1 MKKILLLSLLVIFIM
16 TSCSPK
22 KENKPTVNIGDSYL
36 GGIVI
41 QVDPNGTS
49 GLVMSTIDL
58 NDGNPAN
65 WTDAWSICVN
75 YGPHWRMP
83 SPNEFDEGYTS
94 FNVPSNTLYGKHYWT
109 YFSGSITNTYT
120 TWYFSNGQV
129 TKDINTSDKLLYV
142 RAVKD
147 F

>member
-1 MKKILLLSLLVIFIM
+1 MKTAKILLSLLVIFIM
-16 TSCSPK
+16 TSCNPK

-41 QVDPNGTS
+41 QVDPSGTS

-58 NDGNPAN
+58 NSGNPAN
-65 WTDAWSICVN
+65 WTEANSFCVN
-75 YGPHWRMP
+75 YGPGWRMP
-83 SPNEFDEGYTS
+83 SPTEFDEGYTY
-94 FNVPSNTLYGKHYWT
+94 FNVESNTLYGKRYWT
-109 YFSGSITNTYT
+109 YFPDTGGYT
-120 TWYFSNGQV
+120 TWYFNG
-129 TKDINTSDKLLYV
+129 KIDKTTYPLDQLLYV